1 MARISGGE
9 FLVLAEEIDCGASA
23 HALCRRVLERLRE
36 PLDLAGRV
44 IYPEPSIGF
53 TLLPHSSPD
62 PDTLIKQTDMAM
74 NEAKKSGAKIKGFV
88 EQEDWISREFH
99 LEHDLKR
106 ALEKEEFCVYYQ
118 PQIDIGT
125 GRTAGLEALIRWKN
139 PNRGIVSPGEFIP
152 VLERTGM
159 IASVDEWV
167 IHRVCEQVS
176 IWRESGVDVKASVN
190 ISAQELNND
199 SVLREVQNALERT
212 RLPGEYLEV
221 ELTETDIMRNVE
233 QATTVLRK
241 LADWGV
247 RVALDDFGK
256 GYSSLSHLQKLPI
269 SVIKID
275 KEFVDGLPASGD
287 AFSLIQ
293 TIIAMAHNL
302 GKEVLAEGVE
312 HEEQPQSFTDWAA
325 TTDRAF
331 YGDGRGPRRTWHGN
345 EFRAITR
352 RNLEIVEQIMTPA
365 LSYPRHSDAKPCP
378 HLWPIEAIL
387 RRFNPVFL

>member
-1 MARISGGE
+1 
-9 FLVLAEEIDCGASA
+9 
-23 HALCRRVLERLRE
+23 
-36 PLDLAGRV
+36 
-44 IYPEPSIGF
+44 
-53 TLLPHSSPD
+53 
-62 PDTLIKQTDMAM
+62 MAM

-88 EQEDWISREFH
+88 EHKDWISREFH

-139 PNRGIVSPGEFIP
+139 PNRGIVSPGKFNP

-176 IWRESGVDVKASVN
+176 IWRERGVDVKASVN

-233 QATTVLRK
+233 QATNVLRK

-287 AFSLIQ
+287 AFTLIQ

-312 HEEQPQSFTDWAA
+312 HEEQARILHRLGCD
-325 TTDRAF
+325 
-331 YGDGRGPRRTWHGN
+331 YGQGFLWGRPR
-345 EFRAITR
+345 
-352 RNLEIVEQIMTPA
+352 PA
-365 LSYPRHSDAKPCP
+365 QDLA
-378 HLWPIEAIL
+378 WE
-387 RRFNPVFL
+387 